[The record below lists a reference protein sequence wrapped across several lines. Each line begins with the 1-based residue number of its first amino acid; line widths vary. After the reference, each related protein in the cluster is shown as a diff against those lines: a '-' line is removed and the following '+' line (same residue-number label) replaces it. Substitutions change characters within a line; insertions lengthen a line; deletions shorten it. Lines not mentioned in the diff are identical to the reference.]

1 MVSHPR
7 RVLGSKLYKELY
19 GTANA
24 LGERI
29 RVGGQRYRVVGIME
43 SKGDMVGI
51 DLDDQSVVVVTSTG
65 IDIDLIPFAADARLR
80 HDPRA
85 RLIVV
90 VPERDAHAV
99 TRDLAAALQEPAAV
113 STVPEGW
120 REWALPGTPV
130 P

>member
-1 MVSHPR
+1 MARPEAIGVRHLAPADPPVSRAGVKDPR
-7 RVLGSKLYKELY
+7 PAV
-19 GTANA
+19 A
-24 LGERI
+24 
-29 RVGGQRYRVVGIME
+29 
-43 SKGDMVGI
+43 VGI
-51 DLDDQSVVVVTSTG
+51 DADDRSVVVVTSTG

-85 RLIVV
+85 RLVVV

-99 TRDLAAALQEPAAV
+99 TRDLAAALQEPAEV

-120 REWALPGTPV
+120 REWAFSGTPV